1 MYIYILPSNKFW
13 QCCTFVTCTLP
24 SDRKT
29 EKYDESKIE
38 ISFDREFVIIMRKI
52 KPLREIT
59 FVNKNTAST
68 CNNGLYAD

>member
-1 MYIYILPSNKFW
+1 M
-13 QCCTFVTCTLP
+13 P

-38 ISFDREFVIIMRKI
+38 ISFDREFVIIMRKV

-68 CNNGLYAD
+68 CNNALYVD

>member
-1 MYIYILPSNKFW
+1 M
-13 QCCTFVTCTLP
+13 P

-38 ISFDREFVIIMRKI
+38 ISFDREFVIIMRKV

-59 FVNKNTAST
+59 FVNKNTACT
-68 CNNGLYAD
+68 CNNGLYVDWKCYFNQN

>member
-1 MYIYILPSNKFW
+1 MLIYILPSNKFW

-29 EKYDESKIE
+29 EKYDESK
-38 ISFDREFVIIMRKI
+38 FDREFVIIMRKV
-52 KPLREIT
+52 KQLREIT

-68 CNNGLYAD
+68 CNYGLYVD